1 MKETDSKNE
10 TIKEIEIFIC
20 GIFPAM
26 NPIQEQ
32 IFSLID
38 SELLR
43 QEHEIELIAS
53 ENYVSPNVLRANGS
67 ILTNKYS
74 EGYPGKRY
82 YAGQIYIDQIENLAI
97 EGVKTLF
104 GAEYV
109 NVQPLSGS
117 PANLAVY
124 SALLQP
130 GDTILSLRLDHGGHL
145 SHGHPMN
152 ESGRLYT
159 FHFYW
164 VDPTTER
171 IDMNEVRRLALEHRP
186 KMIVAGFSAYSR
198 SLDWKAFR
206 EIADEVGALLFAD
219 IAHIAGLIAGWV
231 LENPVPYCDV
241 VTTTTHKT
249 LRWPR
254 GGIIMAKD
262 RYAKDI
268 ARAVFPGCQ
277 GWPHDHITAAKAIA
291 FAEANTPE
299 FRQYCQQVL
308 ANAQAMAESF
318 VQKWVRIVSG
328 GTENHLLCIDVAKSY
343 WIWGK
348 EAEEILESIGI
359 SANKNMIPFDTRKP
373 MDPSG
378 IRVGTPAVTTRGM
391 KEKEMCLLSLYIDE
405 AIRARDNG
413 QKLQELKIAVEALC
427 KQFPVYTH
435 SNIWTT

>member
-10 TIKEIEIFIC
+10 TIKEIETFIC

-159 FHFYW
+159 FHFY
-164 VDPTTER
+164 
-171 IDMNEVRRLALEHRP
+171 
-186 KMIVAGFSAYSR
+186 
-198 SLDWKAFR
+198 
-206 EIADEVGALLFAD
+206 
-219 IAHIAGLIAGWV
+219 
-231 LENPVPYCDV
+231 
-241 VTTTTHKT
+241 
-249 LRWPR
+249 
-254 GGIIMAKD
+254 
-262 RYAKDI
+262 
-268 ARAVFPGCQ
+268 
-277 GWPHDHITAAKAIA
+277 
-291 FAEANTPE
+291 
-299 FRQYCQQVL
+299 
-308 ANAQAMAESF
+308 
-318 VQKWVRIVSG
+318 
-328 GTENHLLCIDVAKSY
+328 
-343 WIWGK
+343 
-348 EAEEILESIGI
+348 
-359 SANKNMIPFDTRKP
+359 
-373 MDPSG
+373 
-378 IRVGTPAVTTRGM
+378 
-391 KEKEMCLLSLYIDE
+391 
-405 AIRARDNG
+405 
-413 QKLQELKIAVEALC
+413 
-427 KQFPVYTH
+427 
-435 SNIWTT
+435 